1 MKVRV
6 DEEKC
11 IGCGL
16 CLGLAD
22 AVFAFN
28 DDGKTKVQSFTTNSH
43 APRSLYVDGITISS
57 NALSVIVSS
66 TMSTSSSAFSILFNA
81 FFNYFSCFFSS

>member
-16 CLGLAD
+16 CAGLAE
-22 AVFAFN
+22 AVFSLN
-28 DDGKTKVQSFTTNSH
+28 DEGKAVAGEVTPDDEEAVNGAIASCPVE
-43 APRSLYVDGITISS
+43 A
-57 NALSVIVSS
+57 IVEE
-66 TMSTSSSAFSILFNA
+66 
-81 FFNYFSCFFSS
+81 

>member
-28 DDGKTKVQSFTTNSH
+28 AEQYADIK
-43 APRSLYVDGITISS
+43 L
-57 NALSVIVSS
+57 
-66 TMSTSSSAFSILFNA
+66 
-81 FFNYFSCFFSS
+81 